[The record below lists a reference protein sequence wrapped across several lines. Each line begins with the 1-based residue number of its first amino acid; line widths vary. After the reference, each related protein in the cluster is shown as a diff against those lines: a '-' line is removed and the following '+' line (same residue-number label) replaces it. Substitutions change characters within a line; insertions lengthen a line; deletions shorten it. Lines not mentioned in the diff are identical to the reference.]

1 MDKISLNQLSF
12 YGYHGVFK
20 EENQL
25 GQLFQV
31 DLELFLSLKKAGQ
44 TDQMEN
50 SIHYG
55 EVFNQVKEI
64 VEGKPYALIEAVSEK
79 IAEKLLT
86 EYDLLEA
93 CKVKVIKPNPPI
105 AGHYQSVAVEI
116 YRERKDYE

>member
-1 MDKISLNQLSF
+1 MDKIFLNQLSF
-12 YGYHGVFK
+12 YGYHGVLK
-20 EENQL
+20 EENEL
-25 GQLFQV
+25 GQIFQV
-31 DLELFLSLKKAGQ
+31 DLELFLNLKKAGQ
-44 TDQMEN
+44 TDQMED

-64 VEGKPYALIEAVSEK
+64 VEGKSYALIEAVADK
-79 IAEKLLT
+79 VAKKLLA